1 MSIEIKV
8 EPYISVGKCV
18 FGMTRN
24 ELTKML
30 GEPISTN
37 NYGYPSYDGFIDDY
51 NFFYLLSDKNEVFE
65 AVEIFPI
72 YTDELII
79 LIYDNK
85 KIELSTDLEKTL
97 MEFAKITDDMI
108 QDEDGYS
115 SVKLGM
121 RLFCPD
127 GQVENAIFYKQHYY
141 D

>member
-30 GEPISTN
+30 GEPISIN
-37 NYGYPSYDGFIDDY
+37 NYGYPSSDGFIDDY

-115 SVKLGM
+115 SVKLGLG
-121 RLFCPD
+121 LFCPD
-127 GQVENAIFYKQHYY
+127 GQVENAIFYKRHYY

>member
-24 ELTKML
+24 ELAKML

-37 NYGYPSYDGFIDDY
+37 NYGYPSSDGFIDDY
-51 NFFYLLSDKNEVFE
+51 IFFYLLSDKNEVFE

-97 MEFAKITDDMI
+97 MKFAKITDDMI

-121 RLFCPD
+121 GLFCPD

>member
-37 NYGYPSYDGFIDDY
+37 NYGYPSSDGFIDDY

-97 MEFAKITDDMI
+97 MYFAMITDDMI

>member
-1 MSIEIKV
+1 
-8 EPYISVGKCV
+8 
-18 FGMTRN
+18 MTRN
-24 ELTKML
+24 ELAKML

-37 NYGYPSYDGFIDDY
+37 NYGYPSSDGFIDDY

-97 MEFAKITDDMI
+97 MKFAKITDDMI
-108 QDEDGYS
+108 QDGDGYS

-121 RLFCPD
+121 GLFCPD

>member
-24 ELTKML
+24 ELAKML

-37 NYGYPSYDGFIDDY
+37 NYGYPSSYGFIDDY

-97 MEFAKITDDMI
+97 MKFAKITDDMI

-121 RLFCPD
+121 GLFCPD

>member
-37 NYGYPSYDGFIDDY
+37 NYGYPSSDGFIDDY
-51 NFFYLLSDKNEVFE
+51 NFF
-65 AVEIFPI
+65 IFLVI
-72 YTDELII
+72 KTKFLKQLRFFLYI
-79 LIYDNK
+79 LMNWLYWFMITK

>member
-24 ELTKML
+24 ELAKML

-37 NYGYPSYDGFIDDY
+37 NYGYPSSDGFIDDY

-97 MEFAKITDDMI
+97 MKFAKITDDMI

-121 RLFCPD
+121 GLFCPD

>member
-37 NYGYPSYDGFIDDY
+37 NYGYPSSDGFIDDY
-51 NFFYLLSDKNEVFE
+51 NFFIFLVIKTKLLKQLRF
-65 AVEIFPI
+65 FL
-72 YTDELII
+72 YI
-79 LIYDNK
+79 LMNWLYWFMITK

>member
-1 MSIEIKV
+1 
-8 EPYISVGKCV
+8 
-18 FGMTRN
+18 MTRN

-37 NYGYPSYDGFIDDY
+37 NYGYPSSDGFIDDY

>member
-8 EPYISVGKCV
+8 ELYISVGKCV

-37 NYGYPSYDGFIDDY
+37 NYGYPSSDGFIDDY

-115 SVKLGM
+115 SVKLGLG
-121 RLFCPD
+121 LFCPD

>member
-18 FGMTRN
+18 FGMIRN

-37 NYGYPSYDGFIDDY
+37 NYGYPSSDGFIDDY

-115 SVKLGM
+115 SEKLGLG
-121 RLFCPD
+121 LFCPD

>member
-37 NYGYPSYDGFIDDY
+37 NYGYPSSDGFIDDY
-51 NFFYLLSDKNEVFE
+51 NFFYLLSDKNEVFV

-115 SVKLGM
+115 SEKLGLG
-121 RLFCPD
+121 LFCPD

>member
-1 MSIEIKV
+1 MSIENNV

-24 ELTKML
+24 ELAKML

-37 NYGYPSYDGFIDDY
+37 NYGYPSSDGFIDDY

-97 MEFAKITDDMI
+97 MKFAKITDDMI

-121 RLFCPD
+121 GLFCPD

>member
-37 NYGYPSYDGFIDDY
+37 NYGYPSSDGFIDDY

-115 SVKLGM
+115 SVKLGLG
-121 RLFCPD
+121 LFCPD

>member
-24 ELTKML
+24 ELAKML

-37 NYGYPSYDGFIDDY
+37 NYGYPSSDGFIDDY

-97 MEFAKITDDMI
+97 MKFAKIIDDMI

-121 RLFCPD
+121 GLFCPD

>member
-1 MSIEIKV
+1 
-8 EPYISVGKCV
+8 
-18 FGMTRN
+18 MTRN

-37 NYGYPSYDGFIDDY
+37 NYGYPSSDGFIDDY
-51 NFFYLLSDKNEVFE
+51 NFFYLLSDKNEAFE

>member
-1 MSIEIKV
+1 
-8 EPYISVGKCV
+8 
-18 FGMTRN
+18 MTRN
-24 ELTKML
+24 ELAKML

-37 NYGYPSYDGFIDDY
+37 NYGYPSSDGFIDDY
-51 NFFYLLSDKNEVFE
+51 NFFYLL
-65 AVEIFPI
+65 
-72 YTDELII
+72 TDELII

-97 MEFAKITDDMI
+97 MKFAKITDDMI

-121 RLFCPD
+121 GLFCPD

>member
-24 ELTKML
+24 ELAKML

-37 NYGYPSYDGFIDDY
+37 NYGYPSSDGFIDDY

-97 MEFAKITDDMI
+97 MKFAKITDDMI

-115 SVKLGM
+115 SVKLGLG
-121 RLFCPD
+121 LFCPD
-127 GQVENAIFYKQHYY
+127 GQVDNAIFYKQHYY

>member
-1 MSIEIKV
+1 
-8 EPYISVGKCV
+8 
-18 FGMTRN
+18 
-24 ELTKML
+24 
-30 GEPISTN
+30 
-37 NYGYPSYDGFIDDY
+37 
-51 NFFYLLSDKNEVFE
+51 
-65 AVEIFPI
+65 
-72 YTDELII
+72 
-79 LIYDNK
+79 
-85 KIELSTDLEKTL
+85 

>member
-24 ELTKML
+24 ELAKML

-37 NYGYPSYDGFIDDY
+37 NYGYPSSDGFI
-51 NFFYLLSDKNEVFE
+51 DKNEVFE

-97 MEFAKITDDMI
+97 MKFAKITDDMI

-121 RLFCPD
+121 GLFCPD

>member
-1 MSIEIKV
+1 
-8 EPYISVGKCV
+8 
-18 FGMTRN
+18 MTRN
-24 ELTKML
+24 ELAKML

-37 NYGYPSYDGFIDDY
+37 NYGYPSSDGFIDDY

-97 MEFAKITDDMI
+97 MKFAKITDDMI

-121 RLFCPD
+121 GLFCPD

>member
-37 NYGYPSYDGFIDDY
+37 NYGYPSSDGFIDDY
-51 NFFYLLSDKNEVFE
+51 NFFYLLSDKNEVFV
-65 AVEIFPI
+65 AVEIFPL

-115 SVKLGM
+115 SEKLGLG
-121 RLFCPD
+121 LFCPD

>member
-1 MSIEIKV
+1 MFLLYFDCFV
-8 EPYISVGKCV
+8 CV
-18 FGMTRN
+18 KFYYTG
-24 ELTKML
+24 L

-37 NYGYPSYDGFIDDY
+37 NYGYPSSDGFIDDY

-97 MEFAKITDDMI
+97 MKFAKITDDMI

-121 RLFCPD
+121 GLFCPD

>member
-24 ELTKML
+24 ELAKML

-37 NYGYPSYDGFIDDY
+37 NYGYPSSDGFIDDY

-85 KIELSTDLEKTL
+85 KIELSTDLEKAL
-97 MEFAKITDDMI
+97 MKFAKITDDMI

-121 RLFCPD
+121 GLFCPD

>member
-37 NYGYPSYDGFIDDY
+37 NYGYPSSDGFIDDY

>member
-24 ELTKML
+24 ELAKML

-37 NYGYPSYDGFIDDY
+37 NYGYPSSDGFIDDH

-97 MEFAKITDDMI
+97 MKFAKITDDMI

-115 SVKLGM
+115 SVKLGLG
-121 RLFCPD
+121 LFCPD
-127 GQVENAIFYKQHYY
+127 GQVDNAIFYKQHYY

>member
-37 NYGYPSYDGFIDDY
+37 NYGYPSSEGFIDDY

-97 MEFAKITDDMI
+97 MEFAKITDDMN

-121 RLFCPD
+121 GLFCPD

>member
-24 ELTKML
+24 ELAKML

-37 NYGYPSYDGFIDDY
+37 NYGYPSSDGFIDNY

-97 MEFAKITDDMI
+97 MKFAKITDDMI

-121 RLFCPD
+121 GLFCPD

>member
-24 ELTKML
+24 ELAKML

-37 NYGYPSYDGFIDDY
+37 NYGYPSSDGFIDDY

-97 MEFAKITDDMI
+97 MKFAKITDDMI

-115 SVKLGM
+115 SVKLGIG
-121 RLFCPD
+121 LFCPD

>member
-24 ELTKML
+24 ELAKML
-30 GEPISTN
+30 GDPISTN
-37 NYGYPSYDGFIDDY
+37 NYGYPSSDGFIDDY

-97 MEFAKITDDMI
+97 MKFAKIIDDMI

-121 RLFCPD
+121 GLFCPD

>member
-24 ELTKML
+24 ELAKML
-30 GEPISTN
+30 GDPISTN
-37 NYGYPSYDGFIDDY
+37 NYGYPSSDGFIDDY

-97 MEFAKITDDMI
+97 MKFAKITDDMI

-121 RLFCPD
+121 GLFCPD

>member
-37 NYGYPSYDGFIDDY
+37 NYGYPSSDGFIDDY

-85 KIELSTDLEKTL
+85 KIELSIDLEKTL

-115 SVKLGM
+115 SVKLGLG
-121 RLFCPD
+121 LFCPD

>member
-1 MSIEIKV
+1 MI
-8 EPYISVGKCV
+8 
-18 FGMTRN
+18 T
-24 ELTKML
+24 
-30 GEPISTN
+30 
-37 NYGYPSYDGFIDDY
+37 
-51 NFFYLLSDKNEVFE
+51 
-65 AVEIFPI
+65 
-72 YTDELII
+72 
-79 LIYDNK
+79 K

-97 MEFAKITDDMI
+97 MDFAKITDDMI

>member
-37 NYGYPSYDGFIDDY
+37 NYGYPSSDGFIDDY
-51 NFFYLLSDKNEVFE
+51 NFFYLLSDKNEAFE

>member
-37 NYGYPSYDGFIDDY
+37 NYGYPSSDGFIDDY

-115 SVKLGM
+115 SEKLGLG
-121 RLFCPD
+121 LFCPD